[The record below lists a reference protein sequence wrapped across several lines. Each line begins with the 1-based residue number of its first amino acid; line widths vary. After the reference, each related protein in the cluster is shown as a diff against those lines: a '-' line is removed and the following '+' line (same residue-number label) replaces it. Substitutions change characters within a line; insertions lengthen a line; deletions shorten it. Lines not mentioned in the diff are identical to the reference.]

1 MKTYQKLCTE
11 FYDLEPHRD
20 GAVSHIFYLQRARE
34 AAGRVLEPMCGT
46 GRFLIPMLQAG
57 IEIEG
62 FDASPYMLAAL
73 RQKWAAISSTP
84 PQVWGEWVQ
93 NFSSSNRYNLIFV
106 PYGSWGLITDIEVAK
121 RSLATLYS
129 HLRPGGKLIFEIE
142 TIASVPEPQGVWRRG
157 IHRRADGS
165 GIAVNTYA
173 IYESASQLFKSICRY
188 ESIRQGII
196 EEVETEDF
204 WMYLYGFDEMDKYL
218 EQIGFTI
225 THKYQDYKLTP
236 ATDRQ
241 AHILIY
247 ECER

>member
-1 MKTYQKLCTE
+1 MHFRHTRYN
-11 FYDLEPHRD
+11 
-20 GAVSHIFYLQRARE
+20 
-34 AAGRVLEPMCGT
+34 
-46 GRFLIPMLQAG
+46 IPG
-57 IEIEG
+57 IER
-62 FDASPYMLAAL
+62 P
-73 RQKWAAISSTP
+73 
-84 PQVWGEWVQ
+84 
-93 NFSSSNRYNLIFV
+93 SNR
-106 PYGSWGLITDIEVAK
+106 
-121 RSLATLYS
+121 
-129 HLRPGGKLIFEIE
+129 
-142 TIASVPEPQGVWRRG
+142 G
-157 IHRRADGS
+157 IS
-165 GIAVNTYA
+165 AVNTYA